1 MTAPLTTITKR
12 DGRQVPFDP
21 DEISKDLFAVL
32 ERLGRADA
40 FLARELTDGVLHF
53 LAGEVEA
60 EPPTTAL
67 VAETVVKVVRELGQP
82 AVAQAFLQ
90 QAHRQK
96 LRPDAAA
103 PPDTVVS
110 WADIERVA
118 AEVSGRE
125 QLSRQ
130 LGQLCQREYSLRA
143 VFGRDLAAAHAD
155 ELLVLGGL
163 DWPFEVTGTVEALGT
178 SATAL
183 ISQAQKRAGEIVII
197 DGPEHSL
204 PPLTRGAGSQPS
216 EAQSWAEQLG
226 TALRACGMWAVVN
239 LNVRTPPAWAG
250 SLAGGPLFAGQNA
263 AATPEQLAATADA
276 LAEALS
282 ECRDVVRVDW
292 HLAAVDL
299 QPTAQDRLLPLVRR
313 ALAGAPITFTFDRTK
328 QPIGLAE
335 GIDRQHPALL
345 MTVGLNLPQLAKQEA
360 VKGNPVLFLQKL
372 GSLARMALS
381 AAAQKREFLRRQAA
395 RRPALAEG
403 FLLERARV
411 VIEPRGLAEVVHG
424 FLGKDPE
431 TDPEALDLARR
442 ILDTLRDGLRKDS
455 AARHLD
461 ACLEV
466 APRLHFEDVRTDAH
480 RLAAAVSLSPG
491 GTAILREVANETDA
505 LEVLRQSWEDSNR
518 VRVRF
523 S

>member
-1 MTAPLTTITKR
+1 MTQSLTTITKR

-32 ERLGRADA
+32 ESLGRADA
-40 FLARELTDGVLHF
+40 FLARELTDGILHF

-96 LRPDAAA
+96 PCPEAAA
-103 PPDTVVS
+103 PPDTVVA
-110 WADIERVA
+110 WTDLERVV
-118 AEVSGRE
+118 AEVSRREELARRLGR
-125 QLSRQ
+125 
-130 LGQLCQREYSLRA
+130 LCQKEYSLRA
-143 VFGRDLAAAHAD
+143 VFSRDLAAAHA
-155 ELLVLGGL
+155 EGLLSLGGVE
-163 DWPFEVTGTVEALGT
+163 WPFEVAGTVEALST
-178 SATAL
+178 SATAH
-183 ISQAQKRAGEIVII
+183 INQAQKRAGEIVFI

-204 PPLTRGAGSQPS
+204 PPLTREARS
-216 EAQSWAEQLG
+216 EASEVRSWAEQLG
-226 TALRACGMWAVVN
+226 TALRAAGMWAVVN

-263 AATPEQLAATADA
+263 AATTGQLAATAEA

-282 ECRDVVRVDW
+282 DCRDEVRIDW
-292 HLAAVDL
+292 HLTAVDL
-299 QPTAQDRLLPLVRR
+299 QPPALDRLLPLVRR
-313 ALAGAPITFTFDRTK
+313 ALAGAPIAFTFDRPK
-328 QPIGLAE
+328 QPVWLAE

-345 MTVGLNLPQLAKQEA
+345 MTVGLNLPQLAQQEA

-372 GSLARMALS
+372 GSLARMALA

-411 VIEPRGLAEVVHG
+411 VIEPRGLAEVVRG

-431 TDPEALDLARR
+431 TDAEALDLARR
-442 ILDTLRDGLRKDS
+442 ILDTLRDGLRTDS
-455 AARHLD
+455 AARYLD
-461 ACLEV
+461 ACLEL
-466 APRLHFEDVRTDAH
+466 APRLRNEDVCTDGQ
-480 RLAAAVSLSPG
+480 RLEAAVSLFPG
-491 GTAILREVANETDA
+491 GTAILRDVANETDA
-505 LEVLRQSWEDSNR
+505 LAVLRQSWEDSNL